1 MEILL
6 PIIGIAWVILNIILF
21 FKVWT
26 ACDDI
31 RRIADKYDPEG
42 KRREAEE
49 KEHCEKHPFDALPGM
64 PDE

>member
-6 PIIGIAWVILNIILF
+6 PIIALAWAILNIILF
-21 FKVWT
+21 FKIWG

-42 KRREAEE
+42 KEQRESAR
-49 KEHCEKHPFDALPGM
+49 KVS
-64 PDE
+64 DEASYNAMLEDN

>member
-6 PIIGIAWVILNIILF
+6 PIIGITWVILNIILF

-31 RRIADKYDPEG
+31 RRIADKYDPES
-42 KRREAEE
+42 KAAREKAQQESE
-49 KEHCEKHPFDALPGM
+49 DKQLEAFIHDN
-64 PDE
+64 